1 MKTHQIC
8 LKNIP
13 DDLYND
19 LRRIQTLD
27 NRSLSSIFRQGARLM
42 VDQMTVQLSEN
53 RKKRNT
59 RMDMAGF

>member
-19 LRRIQTLD
+19 LRRIRELD

-59 RMDMAGF
+59 RMDMVGF

>member
-59 RMDMAGF
+59 RMDMVGF

>member
-19 LRRIQTLD
+19 LRRIRELD